1 MGETFTER
9 EFVVGLSQ
17 EEFTRSQI
25 LANNVLRGNHGIGGR
40 LFSVII
46 MLLCVAMVG
55 MEFRITRQIDPS
67 LAIIMTLM
75 IVAELW
81 FMLDAPRKLRKKN
94 ELLYTMSRF
103 SGHSFD
109 GVATV
114 NEFGVTKC
122 TVDERTHVGFSQC
135 AAYIETEDMLM
146 FCMTQGKSIVIPA
159 RCLTAEDAEYTK
171 KAAFAVVSPTKRYVL
186 AQISPKLENKQPIGN
201 ILKPMEVEEMLRV
214 RVEYTAA
221 ELKSGLTDTAV
232 QNFFEN
238 FSQKMLV
245 AVFFTIL
252 FYFTME
258 MMPLPFFLM
267 SLVVLFLS
275 DIITVRMRARRAIRV
290 SDGDVCRVQLILT
303 EQYLQITGK
312 SEHVRRMKVPWEC
325 ITRAVERPKEVEF
338 YAQTRI
344 LTVPKRCI
352 EDMDELRTIVDRCM
366 KK

>member
-9 EFVVGLSQ
+9 EYVVGLSK

-25 LANNVLRGNHGIGGR
+25 LANNVLRGNRGIGGR
-40 LFSVII
+40 LFSIII
-46 MLLCVAMVG
+46 MLLCVATVG
-55 MEFRITRQIDPS
+55 MEFRITHQIDPS
-67 LAIIMTLM
+67 LAIVVTLM

-81 FMLDAPRKLRKKN
+81 FMLDAPRQFRKKN

-109 GVATV
+109 GVVKV
-114 NEFGVTKC
+114 NEFGIEKS
-122 TVDERTHVGFSQC
+122 TVDETTRVGFSQC

-171 KAAFAVVSPTKRYVL
+171 KAALAVISPTRRYVL
-186 AQISPKLENKQPIGN
+186 AEISPKLETKQPIGN
-201 ILKPMEVEEMLRV
+201 ILKPMENEELLRV

-221 ELKSGLTDTAV
+221 ELKSGLTDTAA
-232 QNFFEN
+232 QAFFEK
-238 FSQKMLV
+238 FPQKLLV

-258 MMPLPFFLM
+258 TMPLPFFLA
-267 SLVVLFLS
+267 SLLVLFLS
-275 DIITVRMRARRAIRV
+275 DIIAVRIRAKRAIRV
-290 SDGDVCRVQLILT
+290 SDGDVCRVQLIFT
-303 EQYLQITGK
+303 EKYLQITGK

-338 YAQTRI
+338 FAQTRI

-352 EDMDELRTIVDRCM
+352 EDMDELRAIVDGCM